1 MMFIRVVLPFIGFIN
16 IREIDFSCISFILK
30 VCRAESGVR
39 MRSRL
44 DEIPTFEIRESLLRA
59 QDFNLVR
66 IALKRLGT
74 PIRIELPR
82 LRTLD
87 FIFEKDV
94 WVIVDRSLNDIPVI
108 AWLDFSEA
116 MRNNLHEPIA
126 CQQRSY
132 HTHARIIIDK
142 AFEAMHLILGEKLS
156 ALEKDDVHDVV
167 AIKRPHS
174 GGLITT

>member
-1 MMFIRVVLPFIGFIN
+1 MFIRVVLPFIGLIV
-16 IREIDFSCISFILK
+16 IPEIDFFRISFILNR
-30 VCRAESGVR
+30 CRAESGVR